1 MAETSF
7 YHEHC
12 IYLPAMAG
20 WFFFSVLLSA
30 YNKHV
35 FGSGELAFP
44 CPLTL
49 TSVHFLLQ
57 WLVSIAMTSTCEKVF
72 GGEEVKQMPWKTF
85 LSASVP
91 CGCVASF
98 DIGLSNLA
106 LVRISITFYTM
117 IKSSAPI
124 FVLIFAFL
132 FKIEKITIGL
142 VLVIVIISAGEL
154 MTVFGEIDFDL
165 VGFILCLSSSMCS
178 GLRWTLVQFKLQ
190 RLDPPLKTAFA
201 TMRLLSPSMFFSMVI
216 LAFCIENPIRKLP
229 SSAYFATPEDSFK
242 TLLIALAGG
251 ALAILMVLCEFYL
264 ILKSNAIVLMIGG
277 IIKEMITILVG
288 ATAFHDQL
296 DILNISGCIVVFSG
310 VIFYKVIL
318 YFNKLEEK
326 ELYERAESLTST
338 LEDSKITTED
348 INSMEDVENFTID
361 DEDERLHLTEML

>member
-1 MAETSF
+1 
-7 YHEHC
+7 
-12 IYLPAMAG
+12 
-20 WFFFSVLLSA
+20 
-30 YNKHV
+30 
-35 FGSGELAFP
+35 
-44 CPLTL
+44 
-49 TSVHFLLQ
+49 
-57 WLVSIAMTSTCEKVF
+57 
-72 GGEEVKQMPWKTF
+72 
-85 LSASVP
+85 
-91 CGCVASF
+91 
-98 DIGLSNLA
+98 
-106 LVRISITFYTM
+106 
-117 IKSSAPI
+117 
-124 FVLIFAFL
+124 
-132 FKIEKITIGL
+132 
-142 VLVIVIISAGEL
+142 
-154 MTVFGEIDFDL
+154 
-165 VGFILCLSSSMCS
+165 MCS